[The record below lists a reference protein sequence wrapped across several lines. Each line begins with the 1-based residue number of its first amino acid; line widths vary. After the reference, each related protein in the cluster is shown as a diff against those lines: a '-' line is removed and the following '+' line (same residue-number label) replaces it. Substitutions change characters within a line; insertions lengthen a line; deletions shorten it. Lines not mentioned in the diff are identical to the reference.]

1 MELKRPLFS
10 KWIARATNSI
20 GELLMLYAG
29 ILLVASTAYAVAES
43 KPFLDALW
51 WSVVTAST
59 VGYGDVYPTTPA
71 GRLIAALLMHVIL
84 LFIMPL
90 LIGRII
96 GACMENKHEFT
107 HEEQEQIKA
116 LLTQL
121 VEQKTAAETCRTGS

>member
-10 KWIARATNSI
+10 KWIVRATNSI
-20 GELLMLYAG
+20 GELLLLYAG
-29 ILLVASTAYAVAES
+29 ILLIASTAYAVAEQKS
-43 KPFLDALW
+43 FLDALW

-59 VGYGDVYPTTPA
+59 VGYGDMYPTTPA
-71 GRLIAALLMHVIL
+71 GRLVAAILMHAVL

-96 GACMENKHEFT
+96 GACIENKHEFT
-107 HEEQEQIKA
+107 HDEQEQIKA

-121 VEQKTAAETCRTGS
+121 VEQKSAEGTRKTGS

>member
-20 GELLMLYAG
+20 GELLLLYVG
-29 ILLVASTAYAVAES
+29 ILLVASAAYAVAES
-43 KPFLDALW
+43 KSFLDALW

-59 VGYGDVYPTTPA
+59 VGYGDMYPTTPA
-71 GRLIAALLMHVIL
+71 GRLIAAILMHAVL

-121 VEQKTAAETCRTGS
+121 VERNAADDQRKTGS